1 MTSIPSRC
9 GCVSTQGL
17 GSSPGLY
24 PGWFLMARFHS
35 SGVGSGHHEESCVV
49 LWNNQLYS
57 GSCFGVEMPPKAS
70 SSFYDPHM
78 PRQIHYF
85 VLLFLLL
92 LYLSSVNNAFML
104 RFFASS
110 QFPPGFRVLPGWLI
124 RTAASSPFICY
135 SCSTI
140 STTAKCSRYPIGTW
154 TFDLQMESNLACS
167 FPIKFWAGNKKGW

>member
-1 MTSIPSRC
+1 
-9 GCVSTQGL
+9 
-17 GSSPGLY
+17 
-24 PGWFLMARFHS
+24 MARFHS

-110 QFPPGFRVLPGWLI
+110 LLRSFRQVSVFCPGGLSGPPHPPPLFV
-124 RTAASSPFICY
+124 TAVVPSPPQRNVHGILLGLER
-135 SCSTI
+135 STFKWNRI
-140 STTAKCSRYPIGTW
+140 LLVRS
-154 TFDLQMESNLACS
+154 L
-167 FPIKFWAGNKKGW
+167 